1 MNQIYSKRSGRERFY
16 TLLLLLLGL
25 IFIRYS
31 LQIDL
36 SRAFFLA
43 IVVLIACL
51 GDRDEVIAMCVCCIP
66 LHESLDLF
74 YAEVLC
80 IAVYLVKFWREIRL
94 SQAILPILV
103 MILWELLHCF
113 GQPFS
118 PVGFITDCVPLL
130 LLAVVMCGSKK
141 YDYDFIARAYAL
153 TATGACI
160 ILLFRLIY
168 LADFNIAEAFT
179 NLQRLGVDSMEV
191 ADNLSITGGTPNANS
206 LGILCVLGITGLL
219 QLRTAGRG
227 KTGDWVIVVIL
238 LVFGTLTSSK
248 TYLVCL
254 VIMAVL
260 LLFSQQGSL
269 KRKARFMAAGV
280 TLLLLALLIMYLIFP
295 DALAYYYSRF
305 QADDLTTGRLDLM
318 KQYHAFIVSE
328 WKNAFFGVGLQDFS
342 EKVVSRYMVAWN
354 VPHNGIQE
362 LLMAW
367 GIPGLVMF
375 CALLY
380 MMLWRS
386 GHFCRKQ
393 GLINYIP
400 LLILIAKAQA
410 GQLLASAYTML
421 AFSFAYLS
429 LCAELLPARRTTVPA
444 DQVYY
449 PCVPKTKPGTRA

>member
-1 MNQIYSKRSGRERFY
+1 MNQIYSMRSGRKRFY

-36 SRAFFLA
+36 PRVFFLA
-43 IVVLIACL
+43 MVVFIAFL
-51 GDRDEVIAMCVCCIP
+51 GNRDEVVAMCMCCIP

-80 IAVYLVKFWREIRL
+80 MAVYLVKFWREIRL
-94 SQAILPILV
+94 NQAVLPILV

-113 GQPFS
+113 GEPFS
-118 PVGFITDCVPLL
+118 LAGFITDCVPFL

-168 LADFNIAEAFT
+168 LADFNVAEAFA

-191 ADNLSITGGTPNANS
+191 ADSLSITGGTPNANS

-227 KTGDWVIVVIL
+227 KPGDWVVVAIL

-248 TYLVCL
+248 TYLICL
-254 VIMAVL
+254 AIMAVL

-269 KRKARFMAAGV
+269 KRKIRFMAAV
-280 TLLLLALLIMYLIFP
+280 IAIILLALLVMYLIFP

-305 QADDLTTGRLDLM
+305 QADDLSTGRVGLM
-318 KQYHAFIVSE
+318 KQYHTFIVSD
-328 WKNAFFGVGLQDFS
+328 WKIAFFGVGLQDFS

-362 LLMAW
+362 LVIAW
-367 GIPGLVMF
+367 GVPGLVMF
-375 CALLY
+375 CALLQ
-380 MMLWRS
+380 MMLWSSDR
-386 GHFCRKQ
+386 FCRKR

-400 LLILIAKAQA
+400 LLILLAKIQA
-410 GQLLASAYTML
+410 GQMLASAYTML
-421 AFSFAYLS
+421 AFSLAYLS
-429 LCAELLPARRTTVPA
+429 LCADLIPAETAR
-444 DQVYY
+444 
-449 PCVPKTKPGTRA
+449 KG